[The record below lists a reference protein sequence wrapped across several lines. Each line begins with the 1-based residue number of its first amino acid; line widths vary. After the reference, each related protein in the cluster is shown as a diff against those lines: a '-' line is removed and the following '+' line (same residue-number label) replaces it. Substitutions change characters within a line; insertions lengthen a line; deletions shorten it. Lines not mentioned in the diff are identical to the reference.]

1 MPITPET
8 FRRYILDIIAG
19 IFLLVTSILIHTDK
33 LSILRDPMYAGILS
47 IIFLGIS
54 AERILAEKSI
64 KGLVSTLNGLLIG
77 VGLLFVSLLIYHQQW
92 MIIRHYILPL
102 SIGLLLLFFT
112 TLDFTATSIL
122 HRSRVDLCGIIGG
135 EALILYSYLL
145 YIKELYIAW
154 NPLYPAALGTTLL
167 TVIMVDWV
175 NTAYSIEYQDLQK
188 TMQDFNGRIITMR
201 SELQT
206 LQAKAK
212 SSTPVQP
219 RIQDYTSDKNI
230 KPLPKPIDIKKI
242 QKLVG
247 SGDEITQEDGT
258 QNEFRE
264 LVKNAIALKES
275 LDRQRKTPSQ

>member
-1 MPITPET
+1 LPITPET
-8 FRRYILDIIAG
+8 LRRYILDIIAG
-19 IFLLVTSILIHTDK
+19 ISLLVTSILAHIDK

-54 AERILAEKSI
+54 AERILAEKST

-92 MIIRHYILPL
+92 MIIRHYLLPL
-102 SIGLLLLFFT
+102 SISLLLLFFT
-112 TLDFTATSIL
+112 ALDFAATSII
-122 HRSRVDLCGIIGG
+122 HRSRVDICGIIGG

-167 TVIMVDWV
+167 TVIMIDWV
-175 NTAYSIEYQDLQK
+175 NTAYNIEYQDLQK
-188 TMQDFNGRIITMR
+188 TMQDFNGRITTLR
-201 SELQT
+201 GELQT
-206 LQAKAK
+206 LQAK
-212 SSTPVQP
+212 TQP
-219 RIQDYTSDKNI
+219 ASNQQ
-230 KPLPKPIDIKKI
+230 PKPIDIKKI

-247 SGDEITQEDGT
+247 SGDEVIQEDST
-258 QNEFRE
+258 QNEFRD
-264 LVKNAIALKES
+264 LVKKAIALKES